1 MSFINSLRDKRGNID
16 NWCLVIYNEY
26 VSIEFWDAINFE
38 LEDSLDR
45 HDVKVK
51 RIGQGK
57 LKRKRI

>member
-1 MSFINSLRDKRGNID
+1 M
-16 NWCLVIYNEY
+16 IYNEY
-26 VSIEFWDAINFE
+26 VSIESWDAINFK

-51 RIGQGK
+51 CISQGK